1 LTIII
6 FLLNLSFWS
15 VFVGRS
21 TEMIRQSILQK
32 QIFEIIVPILS
43 TFPTVI
49 ISIIS
54 EYATFNTFSSKKF
67 DEIFDTYNTLVNCQ
81 HQNKSFQTR
90 RFADRREYE
99 ELKSSLRVAI
109 KNSKELLSEEF
120 VSSLSSKSKLKISWQ
135 ETVGCWDESGWCTKI
150 AEKKKT
156 IDLATINVKQ
166 LTWLKLYEIVK
177 SLCDPSDKI
186 STTNKI
192 SSINYECAGKHFVVD
207 VKFKLN

>member
-1 LTIII
+1 MQENT
-6 FLLNLSFWS
+6 S
-15 VFVGRS
+15 
-21 TEMIRQSILQK
+21 LQK
-32 QIFEIIVPILS
+32 RIFETVAPILS
-43 TFPTVI
+43 TFPIVI

-54 EYATFNTFSSKKF
+54 EYTTFSTFSSEKF

-81 HQNKSFQTR
+81 HQYKSFQTR

-99 ELKSSLRVAI
+99 EEKNYLRVST

-120 VSSLSSKSKLKISWQ
+120 ISLSSKSKLKISWQ
-135 ETVGCWDESGWCTKI
+135 AVTYWWNKSNRRTRI

-166 LTWLKLYEIVK
+166 LTWFKLYEIVK

-192 SSINYECAGKHFVVD
+192 SSINYEYAGKYFVVD